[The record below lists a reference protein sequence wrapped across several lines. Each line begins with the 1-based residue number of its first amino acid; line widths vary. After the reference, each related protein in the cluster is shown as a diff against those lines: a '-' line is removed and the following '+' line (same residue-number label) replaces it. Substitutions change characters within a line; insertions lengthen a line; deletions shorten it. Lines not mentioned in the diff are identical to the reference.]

1 MNNNY
6 PVRKGQGSSLLPSF
20 SPANSY
26 RIPSNII
33 PRHVSNNRNLGAQA
47 KVRIHIKNARGDE
60 MDIYQT
66 QQVLNLLN
74 NNKSNWLVGGN
85 NHIHRNYRGG
95 KK

>member
-6 PVRKGQGSSLLPSF
+6 PVRKGQGNNLVPSF
-20 SPANSY
+20 RPNNNY

-33 PRHVSNNRNLGAQA
+33 PTRYGTKGRKIAGQT
-47 KVRIHIKNARGDE
+47 RIHLKNKYGEE

-74 NNKSNWLVGGN
+74 NNHSTWIVGGN
-85 NHIHRNYRGG
+85 STNRNYRR
-95 KK
+95 KR

>member
-1 MNNNY
+1 MNNNNY
-6 PVRKGQGSSLLPSF
+6 PVRRKGQGSSLVPSF

-33 PRHVSNNRNLGAQA
+33 PRHVNNNRNLGAQA

-74 NNKSNWLVGGN
+74 NNHSTWIVGGN
-85 NHIHRNYRGG
+85 STNRNYRR
-95 KK
+95 KR

>member
-6 PVRKGQGSSLLPSF
+6 PVRKGQGSSLVPSF
-20 SPANSY
+20 RPNNNY

-33 PRHVSNNRNLGAQA
+33 PTRYGTKGRNIAGQI
-47 KVRIHIKNARGDE
+47 KTRIHLKNKYGEE

-74 NNKSNWLVGGN
+74 NNHSTWIVGGN
-85 NHIHRNYRGG
+85 STNRNYRR
-95 KK
+95 KR